1 VNRGEFKL
9 MIISYASHAATNT
22 TQRVVWNVFGTA
34 RMTGNEEVIA
44 A

>member
-1 VNRGEFKL
+1 VL
-9 MIISYASHAATNT
+9 VAAFLELGF
-22 TQRVVWNVFGTA
+22 WNIFGTA